1 MVRGH
6 VTVVVTRLLSVMHE
20 VTAWPV
26 RTEADAVER
35 TAQFGLVFRVAL
47 QIAQLLHAVR
57 ELTLV
62 TVLALSRLLV
72 RSAELGFV
80 SRGIYLLWQRFG
92 LRSFQLPVTGGGGSV
107 ASSVLVVA
115 AVVVAAVVVAAV
127 VVVAVD
133 GVGAGARAAET
144 ELRQQLHTVQREHLQ
159 DILHHVTGRRL
170 GSGTVQRM
178 MCTTAAAA
186 ATTST
191 VAMLLLLVLSQWIV
205 QVEQQI

>member
-1 MVRGH
+1 MVRGY

-20 VTAWPV
+20 VTTWPV
-26 RTEADAVER
+26 RAEAHAVES

-47 QIAQLLHAVR
+47 QITQLLHSVR

-107 ASSVLVVA
+107 ASSVLVV
-115 AVVVAAVVVAAV
+115 VVAVTAAIVVT
-127 VVVAVD
+127 VD
-133 GVGAGARAAET
+133 GVGAAARAATET

-159 DILHHVTGRRL
+159 DILHHHVAGRRL
-170 GSGTVQRM
+170 GSGTVQGM
-178 MCTTAAAA
+178 MCSTATIA
-186 ATTST
+186 
-191 VAMLLLLVLSQWIV
+191 VLLLLLLVLGRGGTVAQLKQ
-205 QVEQQI
+205 QV